1 MYDHIIPPFTRSLKA
16 LDAILVKAE
25 AYCAA
30 KKIDPAV
37 MLSLRLFP
45 DMLPFT
51 RQVLIATDHA
61 KGAASRLAGAEV
73 PSFPDTEATFAELR
87 ARIGKTLDHLASFK
101 AEDYAEAAGR
111 TIVVKTRTAELSFP
125 AATYLA
131 SYAVPNFYFHMTT
144 AYAILRHVGVELGKT
159 DFLGAA

>member
-1 MYDHIIPPFTRSLKA
+1 MYDLVIPPFTRSLKA
-16 LDAILVKAE
+16 LDTILGKAE
-25 AYCAA
+25 AHCVA

-37 MLSLRLFP
+37 LLGLRLFP

-51 RQVLIATDHA
+51 RQILIATDHA

-73 PSFPDTEATFAELR
+73 PSFPDTETTFPELR
-87 ARIGKTLDHLASFK
+87 ARIGRTLDHLAGFK
-101 AEDYAEAAGR
+101 PEDYAEAAGR
-111 TIVVKTRTAELSFP
+111 TIIVKTRVAELSFP

-131 SYAVPNFYFHMTT
+131 SYAIPNFYFHMTT
-144 AYAILRHVGVELGKT
+144 AYALLRHVGLELGKA